1 MKVVIMLMALV
12 GFGGL
17 AGAQEKL
24 DLKVALEQGK
34 VKAVFRGNDTGEK
47 SELLNYGLYLG
58 ECIVASLKNMTKEPI
73 IVVIS
78 PGFLLVPENDS
89 VQTMVVTAEKEIFL
103 GPLQVVHEKVSA
115 MCTEIDDRAPLSKD
129 KLTLHKNP
137 NPGLRRLAREIDQK
151 NGNNFTGQLAV
162 WGYMNQVK
170 EEKLLMYHSHEDTLK
185 AARALLD
192 RLGLPHQLTIKVTS
206 KPRQKVVQNSVNDI
220 IPSRPVP
227 VAKEELTSIA
237 STQSGELALTSAS
250 LPKVQHSSSL
260 LQMPISG
267 WILSLSLCWLVLLL
281 LRKKKNETDEVS

>member
-12 GFGGL
+12 GFVGL

-24 DLKVALEQGK
+24 DLQVALEQGK

-58 ECIVASLKNMTKEPI
+58 ECIVASLKNMTQEPI
-73 IVVIS
+73 TVVIS

-89 VQTMVVTAEKEIFL
+89 VQTMVVTAKKEIFL

-129 KLTLHKNP
+129 KLSLHKNP
-137 NPGLRRLAREIDQK
+137 NLGLRRLAREIDQK

-170 EEKLLMYHSHEDTLK
+170 EEKLLMYNSHEDTLK

-206 KPRQKVVQNSVNDI
+206 KPRQKVVQHSVNDS

-227 VAKEELTSIA
+227 AAKEERTATASI
-237 STQSGELALTSAS
+237 QSGELALTSTS

-260 LQMPISG
+260 VQMPISG
-267 WILSLSLCWLVLLL
+267 WILSLSFCWLVLLL
-281 LRKKKNETDEVS
+281 WRNKKNETDEVS